1 LLLSQDLKK
10 VQPWN
15 QAAARCV
22 WKKEQETDAGGW
34 QVDAW
39 RAGTIQVHSAASS
52 FRPHSSFVRQKVA
65 ALSSLREASVAP
77 SRKSKRFWIW
87 LAAAVV
93 VVVALLGIGAARL
106 TRGSGIDLN
115 KLAKVTRADVARSV
129 VATGKIQPITKV
141 EVKSKAS
148 GIVEKLYVDIN
159 NQVHK
164 GQQLAQLD
172 QQEIVAQVE
181 AQRAQLAAAEAN
193 VSTYQANIEQDKVNA
208 AAPDLPMYKATL
220 DRNLEMQKLGIVS
233 RQALDDANKDYLAAL
248 TRRDSAKA
256 QIGVDAAR
264 LKQARAQVLQAQAS
278 LKQLEE
284 QLSYTT
290 IVAPMD
296 GVILSRDVEI
306 GDAVSSILVLGST
319 ATLVMT
325 EGDINQVYVQGK
337 VDEADI
343 AHVYMSQPARIK
355 VESFRDR
362 VFNGKVT
369 KIAPLGVE
377 KDNVTT
383 FEVRVSIDN
392 PGGELKANM
401 TANAEI
407 ILDEH
412 KGVLTVPESAV
423 IYDSQKK
430 ATVEV
435 PDKKQKEGKRKV
447 PVTVGLSNGSVTEIL
462 SGLKEGDSVVL
473 QQ

>member
-1 LLLSQDLKK
+1 L
-10 VQPWN
+10 
-15 QAAARCV
+15 
-22 WKKEQETDAGGW
+22 TG
-34 QVDAW
+34 
-39 RAGTIQVHSAASS
+39 
-52 FRPHSSFVRQKVA
+52 
-65 ALSSLREASVAP
+65 

-87 LAAAVV
+87 LGTGIALVV
-93 VVVALLGIGAARL
+93 IVLGILLARMA
-106 TRGSGIDLN
+106 SGTTIDPN
-115 KLAKVTRADVARSV
+115 KLAKVTRGEVARSV

-159 NQVHK
+159 NVVQK

-172 QQEIVAQVE
+172 QQEIVAQVD
-181 AQRAQLAAAEAN
+181 AQRAQLAGAQAN
-193 VSTYQANIEQDKVNA
+193 VSTYEANIDQDKVNA

-220 DRNLEMQKLGIVS
+220 DRNLEMQKEGIVS
-233 RQALDDANKDYLAAL
+233 RQALDDADKDYLAAL
-248 TRRDSAKA
+248 TRRDSSKA
-256 QIGVDAAR
+256 QIGVDTAK
-264 LKQARAQVLQAQAS
+264 LKQARAQVMQSQAS

-325 EGDINQVYVQGK
+325 EGDVNEVYVQGK

-343 AHVYMSQPARIK
+343 AHVYMAQPARIK

-362 VFNGKVT
+362 VFEGKVT

-383 FEVRVSIDN
+383 FEVRVSINN
-392 PGGELKANM
+392 PEGELKANM

-407 ILDEH
+407 LLDEH
-412 KGVLTVPESAV
+412 KGVLTVPENAV
-423 IYDSQKK
+423 IYDNMKNAS
-430 ATVEV
+430 VEI
-435 PDKKQKEGKRKV
+435 PDKKQKEGKRKTAV
-447 PVTVGLSNGSVTEIL
+447 KVGLSNGSVTEVL
-462 SGLKEGDSVVL
+462 SGLKEGDTVVL

>member
-1 LLLSQDLKK
+1 MPATK
-10 VQPWN
+10 
-15 QAAARCV
+15 
-22 WKKEQETDAGGW
+22 
-34 QVDAW
+34 
-39 RAGTIQVHSAASS
+39 
-52 FRPHSSFVRQKVA
+52 
-65 ALSSLREASVAP
+65 
-77 SRKSKRFWIW
+77 KSKKFWIW
-87 LAAAVV
+87 IGSAILLVIVV
-93 VVVALLGIGAARL
+93 LGVGAARL
-106 TRGSGIDLN
+106 VKGTSIDPN
-115 KLAKVTRADVARSV
+115 KIAKVQKGDVARSV

-148 GIVEKLYVDIN
+148 GIVEKLFVDIN
-159 NQVHK
+159 YKVHK
-164 GQQLAQLD
+164 GEQLAQLD
-172 QQEIVAQVE
+172 QQEILAQVE

-193 VSTYQANIEQDKVNA
+193 VSTYEANIEQDKVNA

-220 DRNLEMQKLGIVS
+220 DRNTQMAKEGIVS

-248 TRRDSAKA
+248 TRRDSSKA
-256 QIGVDAAR
+256 QIGVDTAK
-264 LKQARAQVLQAQAS
+264 LKQARAQVQQSQAS

-343 AHVYMSQPARIK
+343 AHVYMGQPARIK

-407 ILDEH
+407 MLDEH
-412 KGVLTVPESAV
+412 KGVLTVPENAV
-423 IYDSQKK
+423 SYDAQKNSF
-430 ATVEV
+430 VQV
-435 PDKKQKEGKRKV
+435 PDKNQKEGMHKV

-462 SGLKEGDSVVL
+462 KGLKEGDQVVL
-473 QQ
+473 Q

>member
-1 LLLSQDLKK
+1 
-10 VQPWN
+10 V
-15 QAAARCV
+15 
-22 WKKEQETDAGGW
+22 
-34 QVDAW
+34 
-39 RAGTIQVHSAASS
+39 AAS
-52 FRPHSSFVRQKVA
+52 
-65 ALSSLREASVAP
+65 
-77 SRKSKRFWIW
+77 RKGKKFWIW
-87 LAAAVV
+87 LSAGVLVV
-93 VVVALLGIGAARL
+93 LLLAGLGLARMAK
-106 TRGSGIDLN
+106 GSGVDAN
-115 KLAKVTRADVARSV
+115 RLAKVTRGDVARSV

-159 NQVHK
+159 NKVTK

-172 QQEIVAQVE
+172 QQEIQAQVE
-181 AQRAQLAAAEAN
+181 AQRAQLGSAQANVGTYEAN
-193 VSTYQANIEQDKVNA
+193 VEQDKVNA

-220 DRNLEMQKLGIVS
+220 DRNLEMQKEGIVS

-248 TRRDSAKA
+248 TRRDSSKA
-256 QIGVDAAR
+256 QIGVDTAR
-264 LKQARAQVLQAQAS
+264 LKQARAQVQQAEAS

-284 QLSYTT
+284 QLGYTT

-325 EGDINQVYVQGK
+325 EGDVNEVYVDGK

-343 AHVYMSQPARIK
+343 AHVYMGQPARIK

-362 VFNGKVT
+362 IFNGKVT
-369 KIAPLGVE
+369 KISPMGVE

-383 FEVRVSIDN
+383 FEVRVSINN
-392 PGGELKANM
+392 PGGELKALM

-407 ILDEH
+407 LLDEH
-412 KGVLTVPESAV
+412 KGVLTVPENAV
-423 IYDSQKK
+423 MYDSQKN
-430 ATVEV
+430 ASVQV
-435 PDKKQKEGKRKV
+435 PDKKQKDGTRKV
-447 PVTVGLSNGSVTEIL
+447 AVTVGLSNGSVTEITG
-462 SGLKEGDSVVL
+462 GLKEGDQVVL

>member
-1 LLLSQDLKK
+1 
-10 VQPWN
+10 V
-15 QAAARCV
+15 AARRGKAL
-22 WKKEQETDAGGW
+22 WIWIG
-34 QVDAW
+34 
-39 RAGTIQVHSAASS
+39 SAA
-52 FRPHSSFVRQKVA
+52 
-65 ALSSLREASVAP
+65 LL
-77 SRKSKRFWIW
+77 
-87 LAAAVV
+87 VV
-93 VVVALLGIGAARL
+93 VVLGVMAARMV
-106 TRGSGIDLN
+106 RGTQIDPN
-115 KLAKVTRADVARSV
+115 RLAKVQRADVARSV

-148 GIVEKLYVDIN
+148 GIVEKLYADIN
-159 NQVHK
+159 NRVHK

-172 QQEIVAQVE
+172 QQEIVAQVD

-193 VSTYQANIEQDKVNA
+193 VGTYEANIEQDRVNA

-220 DRNLEMQKLGIVS
+220 DRNLQMEKEGVVS
-233 RQALDDANKDYLAAL
+233 RQALDNANRDYLAAL
-248 TRRDSAKA
+248 NKRDSSKA
-256 QIGVDAAR
+256 QIGVDTAK
-264 LKQARAQVLQAQAS
+264 LKQAHAQVLQSQAS

-290 IVAPMD
+290 IIAPMD

-325 EGDINQVYVQGK
+325 EGDTTQVYVQGK

-362 VFNGKVT
+362 IFNGKVT

-407 ILDEH
+407 LLDEH
-412 KGVLTVPESAV
+412 KNVLTVPENAV
-423 IYDSQKK
+423 TYDNQKN
-430 ATVEV
+430 AFVSV
-435 PDKKQKEGKRKV
+435 PDRAQKDGARKV
-447 PVTVGLSNGSVTEIL
+447 QVKVGLSNGSVTEIAG
-462 SGLKEGDSVVL
+462 GLKEGDQVVL

>member
-1 LLLSQDLKK
+1 M
-10 VQPWN
+10 
-15 QAAARCV
+15 AAR
-22 WKKEQETDAGGW
+22 K
-34 QVDAW
+34 
-39 RAGTIQVHSAASS
+39 
-52 FRPHSSFVRQKVA
+52 
-65 ALSSLREASVAP
+65 
-77 SRKSKRFWIW
+77 SRRLWIW
-87 LAAAVV
+87 LGIAAVMV
-93 VVVALLGIGAARL
+93 VLVLGVLAARL
-106 TRGSGIDLN
+106 VKGAQIDPN
-115 KLAKVTRADVARSV
+115 RIAKVTRGDVARSV

-159 NQVHK
+159 NRVRK
-164 GQQLAQLD
+164 GQPLAQLD
-172 QQEIVAQVE
+172 QQEIRAQVE
-181 AQRAQLAAAEAN
+181 AQRAQLAAAQAN
-193 VSTYQANIEQDKVNA
+193 VSTFQANIVQDKVNA

-220 DRNLEMQKLGIVS
+220 DRNVQMAKEGVVS
-233 RQALDDANKDYLAAL
+233 QQALDNANRDYLAAVNK
-248 TRRDSAKA
+248 RDAARA
-256 QIGVDAAR
+256 QIGVDQAK
-264 LKQARAQVLQAQAS
+264 LKQARAEVMQAQAG
-278 LKQLEE
+278 LRQLEE

-325 EGDINQVYVQGK
+325 EGDVNKVYVKGK

-343 AHVYMSQPARIK
+343 AHVYLGQPARIK

-362 VFNGKVT
+362 VFSGKVT

-407 ILDEH
+407 LLDEH
-412 KGVLTVPESAV
+412 KNVLLVPENAIV
-423 IYDSQKK
+423 YDNKK
-430 ATVEV
+430 NAFVDV
-435 PDKKQKEGKRKV
+435 PDKGRKDGVRKV
-447 PVTVGLSNGSVTEIL
+447 PVTVGLSNGSVTEIAK
-462 SGLKEGDSVVL
+462 GLQLGDQVVL